1 MWKIVAAIQLI
12 SFLSSLATQRA
23 FIVSSQFRELC
34 QRELKS
40 DDKLNV
46 LGRPINHE
54 KITFKVFCTLFEQ
67 ESIEIHL
74 PKTLYDERWSTRFE
88 FSIVNDEISELNTK
102 WSGEK
107 RERKSWNW
115 NSGRWSRSSEFFS
128 LAAQLTNSPR
138 PSQFDY
144 NFFHDDTA
152 LVLRFLISR
161 HFSRRISMSIYVYPL
176 SLVIKRVSTA
186 KTERI
191 KKKKWSTILHGGQI
205 IRWTVWIIKKNVVD
219 YDTSPVQAAV
229 NWVWRI

>member
-12 SFLSSLATQRA
+12 SFFSSLATQRA

-67 ESIEIHL
+67 ERIEIHL

-115 NSGRWSRSSEFFS
+115 NSGRWSRSSEFFFS
-128 LAAQLTNSPR
+128 CCPTHKLTETESIWL
-138 PSQFDY
+138 QF
-144 NFFHDDTA
+144 
-152 LVLRFLISR
+152 
-161 HFSRRISMSIYVYPL
+161 FSRRHSTRSSFSHFSTLFKKNFNVNLCLPPL
-176 SLVIKRVSTA
+176 SLS
-186 KTERI
+186 
-191 KKKKWSTILHGGQI
+191 S
-205 IRWTVWIIKKNVVD
+205 
-219 YDTSPVQAAV
+219 
-229 NWVWRI
+229 